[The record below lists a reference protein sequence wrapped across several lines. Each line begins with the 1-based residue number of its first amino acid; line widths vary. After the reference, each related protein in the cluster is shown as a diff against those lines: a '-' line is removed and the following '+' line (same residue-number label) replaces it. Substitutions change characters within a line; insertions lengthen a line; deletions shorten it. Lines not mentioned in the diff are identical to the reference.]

1 LPWWFGSK
9 GDDETGYRFPPEIIQ
24 QAKSFAK
31 GAKASDP
38 WRSLGASAPSGIS
51 PPEQAER

>member
-1 LPWWFGSK
+1 MMK
-9 GDDETGYRFPPEIIQ
+9 TGYRFPPEIIQ